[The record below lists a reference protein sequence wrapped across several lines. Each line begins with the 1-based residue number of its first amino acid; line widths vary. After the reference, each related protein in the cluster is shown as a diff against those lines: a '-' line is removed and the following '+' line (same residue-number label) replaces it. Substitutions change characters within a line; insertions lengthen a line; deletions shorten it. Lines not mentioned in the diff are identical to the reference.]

1 MKMRKIIGAVLSLWL
16 VTVAGHA
23 QFPEDAL
30 RLATPGLGVG
40 ARALGMG
47 NAYTGVADDYTGIF
61 WNPAGLGQAK
71 FGELSVGLS
80 YQSVTDSSA
89 FFGSGSPYTT
99 GSTSLNN
106 LGLVYPAPVSQG
118 SFVIGF
124 GYQRQN
130 NFTSGVAFSGFNP
143 LSSYIQS
150 WAPDNEP
157 APSDLSG
164 NLAYQLYLADVD
176 TTTGRFVSPIRN
188 GTTQGATV
196 LEGGGLNNWSF
207 GGSIEPAKNVF
218 VGATVTYVSGS
229 YTYDRVYTEEDRNN
243 MYEQF
248 PYDFDRLTVEEDIK
262 ADISGW
268 RGKFGLLFRIPNFFR
283 LGLAVKTP
291 TGYTVREDFS
301 MAARARFD
309 NGDVQPAGEPFTIV
323 GRGQYGVSTPWVWSV
338 GASLQLLFVR
348 VAADVDF
355 TDWTTLE
362 FVNAE
367 PEIMALNREMRDLFR
382 PALNFRLGGEVTLW
396 EIHIRAGGIYNMS
409 PYADDPMEYD
419 QKYVT
424 VGMGFELGE
433 SMMLDAAYAHG
444 WWDTYRINDLEQSR
458 IDESIVTDNV
468 LLTVLFRF

>member
-1 MKMRKIIGAVLSLWL
+1 MMRRFIGAVLAICL
-16 VTVAGHA
+16 VTLVGRA

-30 RLATPGLGVG
+30 RLAAPGLGVG

-47 NAYTGVADDYTGIF
+47 NAYTGIADDYTAIF

-71 FGELSVGLS
+71 FGELSVGMS
-80 YQSVTDSSA
+80 YQSVSDSSS
-89 FFGSGSPYTT
+89 FFGAGSPYTT
-99 GSTSLNN
+99 GSTSVNN
-106 LGLVYPAPVSQG
+106 LGFVYPASVSRG

-124 GYQRQN
+124 GYHRQN
-130 NFTSGVAFSGFNP
+130 NFTSGVSFSGFNP
-143 LSSYIQS
+143 LSSYVQS
-150 WAPDNEP
+150 WAPHNEP
-157 APSDLSG
+157 APADLSG

-176 TTTGRFVSPIRN
+176 TTTGRFISPIRN

-207 GGSIEPAKNVF
+207 GGSAETAKNVF

-229 YTYDRVYTEEDRNN
+229 YTYDRVYTEEDRTNI
-243 MYEQF
+243 YEQF
-248 PYDFDRLTVEEDIK
+248 PFDFEKLTVKENIKSDIT
-262 ADISGW
+262 GW

-283 LGLAVKTP
+283 LGLAVQTP

-301 MAARARFD
+301 TAGRAHFD
-309 NGDVQPAGEPFTIV
+309 NGDVQPAGEPFTIL
-323 GRGQYGVSTPWVWSV
+323 GRGQYGVTTPWVWSA
-338 GASLQLLFVR
+338 GASLRLLFVR

-367 PEIMALNREMRDLFR
+367 PEVMALNRDMRELFR
-382 PALNFRLGGEVTLW
+382 PALNLRLGGEVNLW
-396 EIHIRAGGIYNMS
+396 ALHLRAGGMYNMS
-409 PYADDPMEYD
+409 PYADDPVEYD
-419 QKYVT
+419 QKYLT
-424 VGMGFELGE
+424 AGVGLELGE

-458 IDESIVTDNV
+458 TDESIVTNNV
-468 LLTVLFRF
+468 MVSLLFRF

>member
-1 MKMRKIIGAVLSLWL
+1 MMRRSIGAVLAVCL
-16 VTVAGHA
+16 VTVFGRA

-30 RLATPGLGVG
+30 RLAAPGLGVG

-47 NAYTGVADDYTGIF
+47 NAYTGIADDYTAIF
-61 WNPAGLGQAK
+61 WNPAGLGQAE
-71 FGELSVGLS
+71 FGELSVGMS
-80 YQSVTDSSA
+80 YQNISDSSV
-89 FFGSGSPYTT
+89 FFGAGSPYTT

-106 LGLVYPAPVSQG
+106 LGLVYPTSVSRG

-124 GYQRQN
+124 GYHRQN
-130 NFTSGVAFSGFNP
+130 NFTSGVSFSGFNP

-150 WAPDNEP
+150 WAPHNEP
-157 APSDLSG
+157 ASSDLSG

-176 TTTGRFVSPIRN
+176 TTTGRFISPIRN

-207 GGSIEPAKNVF
+207 GGSVETAKNVF
-218 VGATVTYVSGS
+218 VGGTMTYVSGS

-243 MYEQF
+243 IYEDF
-248 PYDFDRLTVEEDIK
+248 PFDFDKLTIEENIKSDIT
-262 ADISGW
+262 GW

-283 LGLAVKTP
+283 LGLAVQTP

-301 MAARARFD
+301 TAGRARFD
-309 NGDVQPAGEPFTIV
+309 NGDVQPTGEPFTIL
-323 GRGQYGVSTPWVWSV
+323 GRGQYGVSTPWVWSA
-338 GASLQLLFVR
+338 GASLQFLFVR
-348 VAADVDF
+348 IAADVDF

-367 PEIMALNREMRDLFR
+367 PEVMALNRDMRELFR
-382 PALNFRLGGEVTLW
+382 PALNLRLGGEVNLW
-396 EIHIRAGGIYNMS
+396 GLHLRGGGIYNMS
-409 PYADDPMEYD
+409 PYADDPMNYD
-419 QKYVT
+419 QKYLT
-424 VGMGFELGE
+424 AGVGLELGD

-458 IDESIVTDNV
+458 TDESIVTNNV
-468 LLTVLFRF
+468 LVSVLFRF